1 VQLAGPMK
9 TFLRNYRLSI
19 PSGIVLVAVLAW
31 VIFGYF
37 GAHLLFVDDEVNE
50 AVPTFSEPIAVPA
63 TVPETTVLE
72 TTVPETTVSA
82 TVVTPTT
89 VPTTT
94 VPATVP
100 ATAPPTTVPP
110 EPAIVTEA
118 SGSFV
123 SRSHDTSG
131 QAIVLGDGSGQRF
144 LRFEDFETSNGPD
157 VNVYLVNSSTG
168 DVSDFIDLGNL
179 KGNIGAQNYE
189 IPVGV
194 DLAVYDTVIVW
205 CVRFAENFGD
215 AVLTP
220 A

>member
-1 VQLAGPMK
+1 MK
-9 TFLRNYRLSI
+9 TFLRNYRISI
-19 PSGIVLVAVLAW
+19 PAGIVLVAVLAW
-31 VIFGYF
+31 VVFGYF

-50 AVPTFSEPIAVPA
+50 AVPTFSEPAPVATVLATTVLATTVPA
-63 TVPETTVLE
+63 T
-72 TTVPETTVSA
+72 TVPA
-82 TVVTPTT
+82 
-89 VPTTT
+89 TT

-100 ATAPPTTVPP
+100 ATSVPATTVPVTTVPATTVPATTVPP
-110 EPAIVTEA
+110 EPVIVTEA

-144 LRFEDFETSNGPD
+144 LRFENFETSNGPD
-157 VNVYLVNSSTG
+157 VNVYLVNSSVDG
-168 DVSDFIDLGNL
+168 VSDFVDLGNL
-179 KGNIGAQNYE
+179 KGNVGAQNYE